1 MTAPSLWW
9 GTNASADIRRKA
21 TALSA
26 DADSRYS
33 YALGAMQHIS
43 KPATPRRALHAI
55 AYFEGVKGIAAV
67 AASLGLLGLAHHD
80 LRQLAYAL
88 IGHFHL
94 NADAHYPKLLL
105 TYAELL
111 GNENLRTVVAL
122 AWAYAAI
129 RLAEAY
135 GLWKDRAWAEWLAV
149 LSGALYVPIELNHLV
164 KHVTSIN
171 AAVLVGNVGVVAYMA
186 WRLERRRAE
195 RPLPVQ

>member
-1 MTAPSLWW
+1 
-9 GTNASADIRRKA
+9 
-21 TALSA
+21 
-26 DADSRYS
+26 
-33 YALGAMQHIS
+33 MQQIPI
-43 KPATPRRALHAI
+43 PATSRRALHAI
-55 AYFEGVKGIAAV
+55 AFFEGFKGIAAI
-67 AASLGLLGLAHHD
+67 AASVGLLGLAHHD

-149 LSGALYVPIELNHLV
+149 LSGALYVPIEVSHLL
-164 KHVTSIN
+164 KHVTPIH
-171 AAVLVGNVGVVAYMA
+171 AAVLVGNVAGVAYMV
-186 WRLERRRAE
+186 WRLTRRRAA
-195 RPLPVQ
+195 RRLLAR